1 MSYLHIKL
9 ETMISLRFNRASGTL
24 AIVLL
29 LAICTLAATGKGAVL
44 DLNKIARDAAKS
56 AVAKRIAARQDQET
70 FHAVCETS
78 VAQSSYQKPF
88 VTFIASANC
97 SETGEEPFSQTVE
110 VPVDIT
116 GIPVTDTCTAEMYL
130 KSVNCGASARLDV
143 TVISRGQQ
151 MPSVTF
157 DDLHAWSYC
166 NLQGEVS
173 CGNSYLLDNTE
184 VEPVN
189 EAFLQKVRFEA
200 EFNAGSMKS
209 AFAMVY
215 YGSQNINVLFTQVKA
230 KAGLADLARYI
241 RTSALNGA
249 TRQTGGGSPLILQLM
264 QGSIGGLSF
273 VSAFVPGGNIQSQMN
288 QAIQNAGVQQ
298 ATPLPTASPTALPPA
313 ATPSPSPVPTQAP
326 IDPVTTA
333 TPSPIPTTAPTSP
346 PTPTPNVNPQPSAQP
361 ENSAL
366 PTQTQT
372 PMPSP
377 TSTPTPTPAPVCV
390 DASWVAA
397 NHAGFEVHSTP
408 ITADVLCYKSL
419 PCATSGHVVALDGK
433 LMTMA
438 ELCAIEDCSAST
450 MPVNGV
456 QHRRALL
463 MPCDG
468 AVCMTT
474 LDARS
479 NTVWKRAENAVVYR
493 MLQAGHAGLAE
504 QLTRI
509 QLAASARV

>member
-1 MSYLHIKL
+1 
-9 ETMISLRFNRASGTL
+9 MIDLSFGRAGGMLTL
-24 AIVLL
+24 VLL
-29 LAICTLAATGKGAVL
+29 LAICTLAEIAKGAVL
-44 DLNKIARDAAKS
+44 DLNKSAQNAVKS
-56 AVAKRIAARQDQET
+56 AIEKHITAQQRQS
-70 FHAVCETS
+70 AIRVICEAS
-78 VAQSSYQKPF
+78 IAQSSYQKPNANFSVSIECVGTGGSF
-88 VTFIASANC
+88 VH
-97 SETGEEPFSQTVE
+97 SENV
-110 VPVDIT
+110 VLDIT
-116 GIPVTDTCTAEMYL
+116 GIPVTENCTAEMYL
-130 KSVNCGASARLDV
+130 KSVECGAFVRTDV
-143 TVISRGQQ
+143 TVFVDGSLAIA
-151 MPSVTF
+151 F
-157 DDLHAWSYC
+157 DDLHAWLYC
-166 NLQGEVS
+166 NVQGEVS
-173 CGNSYLLDNTE
+173 CGNNYVFDETA
-184 VEPVN
+184 VEPPS
-189 EAFLQKVRFEA
+189 EEFLAETRFEN
-200 EFNAGSMKS
+200 ELDVGSMKS
-209 AFAMVY
+209 AVAIVF
-215 YGSQNINVLFTQVKA
+215 YGRQDVNALFKQAKVKA
-230 KAGLADLARYI
+230 GFLDVARFI
-241 RTSALNGA
+241 RTWTINGV
-249 TRQTGGGSPLILQLM
+249 TRQTGGSSPLMLELM
-264 QGSIGGLSF
+264 QGSSGGLSF
-273 VSAFVPGGNIQSQMN
+273 FDEFVPGGNIQSQMN